1 MKKIFIVAG
10 ELSGDKTAAWYV
22 NRLKQSDVYYE
33 AVGGDYLQQAGA
45 HIFERFEKLNV
56 VGIVEIVRHVRRLL
70 AFLKKIVDH
79 VVEQQFD
86 EVVLVDFP
94 GFNLRL
100 AKKLKKRCPDIKITY
115 LSPPQLWC
123 WGAWRIK
130 TIRRYCDQVVVLYP
144 FEVAWYEA
152 RSVKAVWLGCP
163 IYDRVQPY
171 FESMQAKKPH
181 VALIAGSRSS
191 ELATLFPIVADVAAR
206 LAQQFPEMKFVI
218 PQAES
223 LAMSDIC
230 AAIDRSALKNYKTRV
245 TVVPGSESL
254 AALSSCSLAIS
265 KPGTITLE
273 LALLN
278 IPTVVLFKIS
288 WLSYLLGRMVVKVKN
303 MALPNLL
310 SADMICKEFI
320 QQDCQPAVIAQYAA
334 HLYKKSVRANYAH
347 PQHDQV
353 FGALRQQ
360 LARPQS

>member
-10 ELSGDKTAAWYV
+10 ELSGDKTGAWYV
-22 NRLKQSDVYYE
+22 NRLSERDVYLE
-33 AVGGDYLQQAGA
+33 AVGGNYLQQAGA
-45 HIFERFEKLNV
+45 HLYERFEALNV
-56 VGIVEIVRHVRRLL
+56 VGIVEIVRHLRRLL
-70 AFLKKIVDH
+70 SFLKKLANHII
-79 VVEQQFD
+79 EQNFD

-100 AKKLKKRCPDIKITY
+100 AQALKKRCPDVKITY

-130 TIRRYCDQVVVLYP
+130 TIRQYCDRVIVLYP
-144 FEVAWYEA
+144 FEVAWYGA
-152 RSVKAVWLGCP
+152 RGVQAEWLGCP
-163 IYDRVQPY
+163 VYDRVQPY
-171 FESMQAKKPH
+171 FENMRTKQPK
-181 VALIAGSRSS
+181 VALIAGSRPS
-191 ELATLFPIVADVAAR
+191 ELATLFPVVADVAAR
-206 LAQQFPEMKFVI
+206 LAQEFPELKFVI

-223 LAMSDIC
+223 LDINEVRC
-230 AAIDRSALKNYKTRV
+230 ALATSALRNYQYRV
-245 TVVPGSESL
+245 EIVSGAQSL

-288 WLSYLLGRMVVKVKN
+288 WLSYWLGRMVVNIKN

-310 SADMICKEFI
+310 STDVVCKEFI

-334 HLYKKSVRANYAH
+334 HLYKKSVRSNYAH
-347 PQHDQV
+347 PQHDQL
-353 FGALRQQ
+353 FTALRAQ
-360 LARPQS
+360 LTPPQS